1 MAGNY
6 ARRPGELRD
15 FQTALQLLETEV
27 IYAATPL
34 PVALR
39 KISGFGCGK
48 AAAMFSRAG
57 RKMESG
63 LVETAGEAWISA
75 LGETFEETALRF
87 EDREVLEAL
96 APSLGASDRQE
107 QLKHL
112 ALARERLGRQEAAAR
127 DDAGRYGRLW
137 NYAGVLAGLALV
149 LILI

>member
-27 IYAATPL
+27 IYSATPL

-39 KISGFGCGK
+39 KIARFGHGK
-48 AAAMFSRAG
+48 AAAMFAG
-57 RKMESG
+57 AGQKMESG
-63 LVETAGEAWISA
+63 LVETAGEAWILA
-75 LGETFEETALRF
+75 LDETFEETAMRY

-96 APSLGASDRQE
+96 APSLGASDRQD

-112 ALARERLGRQEAAAR
+112 AMARERLGRQEISAL

-137 NYAGVLAGLALV
+137 NYAGVLTGLALV
-149 LILI
+149 LVLI